1 MSSDRVEV
9 PRRVLLGLVA
19 GLVLSLMATSFLL
32 GRASIAPSAAPD
44 PAPVAVAPVVPVAPV
59 EVATATPVTVSTPAP
74 VARKPAFAPAQARAV
89 KAYLA
94 AINEVTAGTQD
105 LGNPSDFAN
114 ELLNQVVRQRV
125 GEATAQIREYY
136 MAKAFFADSNQTSID
151 ALLAE
156 LDAEELE
163 EDPLEIAVPWEEPNG

>member
-32 GRASIAPSAAPD
+32 GRASIAPSAGPD

-59 EVATATPVTVSTPAP
+59 EVATAAPVTVSTPAP

-94 AINEVTAGTQD
+94 AIN
-105 LGNPSDFAN
+105 
-114 ELLNQVVRQRV
+114 
-125 GEATAQIREYY
+125 
-136 MAKAFFADSNQTSID
+136 
-151 ALLAE
+151 
-156 LDAEELE
+156 
-163 EDPLEIAVPWEEPNG
+163 